1 MTSQE
6 RYSAHAQLEHLQSK
20 YVGTGH
26 ADTTKLYVPFES
38 QKHFEKDAFHFQQ
51 FLIFSFLCAFSSEWG
66 VNQHRDS
73 LALYVGYDSLASYIA
88 VAENESI
95 GRVKFNSLQRM
106 IQPCGPPPPKEDD

>member
-6 RYSAHAQLEHLQSK
+6 RFATHAQLEHLQQK

-26 ADTTKLYVPFES
+26 ADTTKFEW
-38 QKHFEKDAFHFQQ
+38 A
-51 FLIFSFLCAFSSEWG
+51 

-73 LALYVGYDSLASYIA
+73 LALYVGFDSLAQYIA

-95 GRVKFNSLQRM
+95 ARVKFNSLQKM
-106 IQPCGPPPPKEDD
+106 IQPCGPPPPKEDE